1 MVGNRRSNERE
12 TKPRASL
19 ALAGA
24 RTKAQEGVGGP
35 FRRQARAIVRDL
47 DRRCLIA
54 RRHSELY
61 LCGSVFD
68 RIADQVVEHAR
79 QDRAVS
85 RGIKGV
91 FAIMRHDLRP
101 VIAGDR
107 KGAVGGF
114 IDQSTQVG
122 FANVERRIAKPGK
135 FDKCIGEIQRPACML
150 AYSAKANF
158 RRVAIAALA
167 RQAKDGDLRRAHV
180 MRQEFERMAPLSL
193 GAALVSHVGQRIWG
207 SAVSDKYL
215 ALNGM
220 YFRKNQRLT
229 AELVWNACF
238 EMQDWGA
245 GQTQQ
250 GAPDKGVAGYAY
262 RAG

>member
-1 MVGNRRSNERE
+1 MVGNRSGNERE
-12 TKPRASL
+12 AKPRASL

-68 RIADQVVEHAR
+68 RIADQVVEYAR

-85 RGIKGV
+85 RSINRI

-107 KGAVGGF
+107 KGARPSGRRGDAGSGG
-114 IDQSTQVG
+114 
-122 FANVERRIAKPGK
+122 R
-135 FDKCIGEIQRPACML
+135 
-150 AYSAKANF
+150 
-158 RRVAIAALA
+158 
-167 RQAKDGDLRRAHV
+167 RRARHEA
-180 MRQEFERMAPLSL
+180 R
-193 GAALVSHVGQRIWG
+193 
-207 SAVSDKYL
+207 
-215 ALNGM
+215 
-220 YFRKNQRLT
+220 
-229 AELVWNACF
+229 
-238 EMQDWGA
+238 
-245 GQTQQ
+245 
-250 GAPDKGVAGYAY
+250 
-262 RAG
+262 RARRCRGD